1 MPNSNST
8 QQSLVLPQ
16 GALGGGT
23 GVKRKLIKLLLSS
36 GDRCGQRRV
45 YDHNLMYIFVITLW
59 ILISHLV

>member
-1 MPNSNST
+1 MPISNTT
-8 QQSLVLPQ
+8 QRSLVLPQ
-16 GALGGGT
+16 GALGGA

-45 YDHNLMYIFVITLW
+45 YDHNLMYIFITLS